1 MKPNP
6 AAGDSGFRPGF
17 ISDLPARSAVKKSLP
32 YEIAAAVL
40 ALVGAFILVAAY
52 IPLLNP
58 GMFKVETGRVGEPL
72 GYYLV
77 VTPFPVVILV
87 ASWLLNR
94 KAQRIKHQEA
104 SDNPLA

>member
-1 MKPNP
+1 M
-6 AAGDSGFRPGF
+6 
-17 ISDLPARSAVKKSLP
+17 
-32 YEIAAAVL
+32 
-40 ALVGAFILVAAY
+40 VGAFILVAAY
-52 IPLLNP
+52 IPILNP

-94 KAQRIKHQEA
+94 KAQGIKHQEKSGKPSA
-104 SDNPLA
+104 